1 NLYNKS
7 KILFKV
13 SDKRQAIVDS
23 WPAEL
28 NDIAARKDWGWEP
41 RFDFD
46 SAFDNYLVPEINKRY
61 GE

>member
-1 NLYNKS
+1 
-7 KILFKV
+7 V